1 MTRLLLV
8 AALAAAPLAAAPP
21 AAAQTPGQNDPALAP
36 TAAEFG
42 RDLDVLARLTA
53 TAALVRERTGAFP
66 ATPFALLG
74 SDEAGPTGAR
84 TLPLS
89 ALSVTAAGD
98 SLVLR
103 YVPLPVSPYV
113 REDLVVTATVTRD
126 AAGRALV
133 RHEMRRYA
141 APADGGRLLLYD
153 RAEGYRVERGYGEL
167 TVDVAAARRMAD
179 AGTFAPRDVFETG
192 LGAPG
197 SGPGQAL
204 TVRVHPTG
212 AAQPVYFEGAA
223 P

>member
-1 MTRLLLV
+1 MTRLLLL
-8 AALAAAPLAAAPP
+8 AALAAAPLAAS
-21 AAAQTPGQNDPALAP
+21 AQTPGDAALAP
-36 TAAEFG
+36 TAAQFG
-42 RDLDVLARLTA
+42 SDLDVLARLTA

-66 ATPFALLG
+66 ATAFELLG

-84 TLPLS
+84 ALPLS
-89 ALSVTAAGD
+89 ALNVTAAGD

-113 REDLVVTATVTRD
+113 RENLVVTATVTQG

-153 RAEGYRVERGYGEL
+153 RAGPYRVERGYGEL
-167 TVDVAAARRMAD
+167 TVDVAAARRAVD
-179 AGTFAPRDVFETG
+179 AGTFVPRDVFDTS
-192 LGAPG
+192 LGD
-197 SGPGQAL
+197 L

-212 AAQPVYFEGAA
+212 EATPVYFEGAT